1 MKTTIYK
8 LEIRNWKLIQP
19 TPLQLNLFITMWIWI
34 ILALAWAA
42 ILLAAVS
49 LFRIATYADQKVRRM
64 AERTRQRQD
73 RAA

>member
-1 MKTTIYK
+1 
-8 LEIRNWKLIQP
+8 
-19 TPLQLNLFITMWIWI
+19 MWIWI
-34 ILALAWAA
+34 ILAIAWAA
-42 ILLAAVS
+42 ILLVAIS